1 MVQKKR
7 GAQPLDL
14 KAGMTRKDARQ
25 PGLLE
30 SNRGL
35 YTGPFTGPVQ
45 SRDLSGLHEEAVSG
59 IL

>member
-1 MVQKKR
+1 MVQGKR

-14 KAGMTRKDARQ
+14 KAGMTRKDVRR

-35 YTGPFTGPVQ
+35 YTGPFPGRVDPPHLPGV
-45 SRDLSGLHEEAVSG
+45 HEKAVSG
-59 IL
+59 SL